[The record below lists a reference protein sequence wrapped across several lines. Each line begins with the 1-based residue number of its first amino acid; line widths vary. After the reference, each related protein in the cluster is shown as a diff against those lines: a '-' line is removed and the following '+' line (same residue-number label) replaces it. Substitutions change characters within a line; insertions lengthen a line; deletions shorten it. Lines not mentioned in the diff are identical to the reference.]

1 MLQRLAANSGVC
13 EGAGCLEGFRA
24 RGPPGAA
31 IERQI
36 DAFGGE
42 SASSLKRSDSMA
54 VIPID
59 RSRRA
64 PSIVADDGPELS
76 YEACLERLARVVA
89 EPDSRHLDEVARLIG
104 KLTVTIE

>member
-1 MLQRLAANSGVC
+1 MCRQRNLLNAKSTHLAV
-13 EGAGCLEGFRA
+13 LFLI
-24 RGPPGAA
+24 PWVTW
-31 IERQI
+31 
-36 DAFGGE
+36 
-42 SASSLKRSDSMA
+42 SDSMS

-64 PSIVADDGPELS
+64 PSIVADEGPELS
-76 YEACLERLARVVA
+76 YEECLERLARVVA